1 MRLKCPENFEKI
13 QSNNPPHGGF
23 FYCQNKEKTMT
34 RIREI
39 KTTFTA
45 GEVSRD
51 LLGRGDLRAYENGA
65 LALRNVFIN
74 PTGGVTRRAGLS
86 YVDTAAGNG
95 KLIAFEFNTEQT
107 CLLVITDEQID
118 IYSGGVLDETIAA
131 PWSEDQIAQLA
142 WTQSADTLLLV
153 HPEVPPKKLTR
164 GAGGA
169 WSLTDWVFFTD
180 QNVRQ
185 QPYFKFA
192 DSEVTLTPS
201 ATTGTISLTASA
213 PVFEE
218 GHEGTRLRVGN
229 KEVEI
234 TDFDSST
241 VVTADVIETLAGTS
255 ATIDW
260 YEQAFSA
267 VRGYPA
273 TVAFHQDRLV
283 IGGTRDLPNR
293 LWFSKSGDLF
303 NFDLGTGLDDE
314 AIEFAILS
322 DQVNAIR
329 GIFSGRHLQVFT
341 SGAEWMVTGDPL
353 TPAAVQ
359 IRRQTRIG
367 SVIERHIPPVNV
379 DGATLFIARN
389 KQEIQEF
396 LYTDIE
402 QAYRST
408 DLALLSRH
416 VIAAPV
422 DQDYDSKRRLLFI
435 VREDGKFAALTVF
448 RAEQV
453 SAWTLHETQ
462 GAVKSVAVVG
472 DDVFMLIE
480 RNENFIIEQFDDD
493 FNLDSA
499 LRGESE
505 TPTDTWSGLD
515 HLEGMNVSVVADG
528 YVQTDKAV
536 SSGAITID
544 TPANS
549 VEIGLSYA
557 HIIEPLP
564 PAEGGGRKV
573 RLVEGL
579 FRIKDTAALRL
590 DVGRGLNDI
599 ALRQLGED
607 EILDQPP
614 PLVTGDIRV
623 RALGWLPNG
632 TTPLWRIEQNAPLPF
647 TLLSVLTEL
656 KVND

>member
-1 MRLKCPENFEKI
+1 
-13 QSNNPPHGGF
+13 
-23 FYCQNKEKTMT
+23 MT

-45 GEVSRD
+45 GEVGRD

-74 PTGGVTRRAGLS
+74 PTGGVTRRAGMA
-86 YVDTAAGNG
+86 YIDMAEGDG

-107 CLLVITDEQID
+107 YLLVLTDEQID
-118 IYSGGVLDETIAA
+118 IYADGVLDETIAA
-131 PWSEDQIAQLA
+131 PWTEEQISQVA

-153 HPEVPPKKLTR
+153 HPDVPPKKLTR
-164 GAGGA
+164 GSGGT
-169 WSLTDWVFFTD
+169 WSLSDWSFFTD
-180 QNVRQ
+180 GNVRQ

-192 DSEVTLTPS
+192 DAEVTLTPS
-201 ATTGTISLTASA
+201 ATTGTITLVSSTS
-213 PVFEE
+213 VFEA
-218 GHEGTRLRVGN
+218 GHEGTRLRVAG

-234 TDFDSST
+234 TDFDSAT
-241 VVTADVIETLAGTS
+241 VVTATVIETLPGTS

-260 YEQAFSA
+260 YEQAFSP

-283 IGGTRDLPNR
+283 IGGSRDLPNR

-303 NFDLGTGLDDE
+303 NFDLGEGLDDE

-353 TPAAVQ
+353 TPTAVQ
-359 IRRQTRIG
+359 IRRQTRSG
-367 SVIERHIPPVNV
+367 SVIDRHIPPVNV

-402 QAYRST
+402 QAYQST
-408 DLALLSRH
+408 DISLLSRH
-416 VIAAPV
+416 IIATPV
-422 DQDYDSKRRLLFI
+422 DQDYDQRRRLLFI
-435 VREDGKFAALTVF
+435 VREDGKFATLTVF
-448 RAEQV
+448 RSEQV

-462 GAVKSVAVVG
+462 GQVKSVAVVG
-472 DDVFMLIE
+472 NNVYMLVS
-480 RNENFIIEQFDDD
+480 RNGGYTIEQFDDEL
-493 FNLDSA
+493 NLDAA
-499 LRGESE
+499 LTGTSE
-505 TPTDTWSGLD
+505 TPTVSWSGLD
-515 HLEGMNVSVVADG
+515 HLEGMSVSVVADG
-528 YVQTDKAV
+528 FVQANKTV

-544 TPANS
+544 EAAST
-549 VEIGLSYA
+549 VEIGLAYT

-564 PAEGGGRKV
+564 PSEVGNAGSGRKV
-573 RLVEGL
+573 RLIEGI
-579 FRIKDTAALRL
+579 FRLKETAALRL

-599 ALRQLGED
+599 ALRQMGDE
-607 EILDQPP
+607 EILDEPP
-614 PLVTGDIRV
+614 PLVSGDIRV
-623 RALGWLPNG
+623 RALGWQING
-632 TTPLWRIEQNAPLPF
+632 TTPLWRIEQDVPLPF
-647 TLLSVLTEL
+647 TLLSVTTEL